1 MKYGL
6 PYKGS
11 KNKLAT
17 RIVGILPQRK
27 HLYDLFCGGC
37 AVTHAAMMT
46 KKFQYF
52 HINDINWMCPTL
64 FRDVLNGK
72 YDNETRWIS
81 REDFF
86 RLKDTDPYVAFVWS
100 FGNNLRDYIYGKD
113 IEPIKKAIHYAMF
126 YSDYSLAADMGHD
139 LTFIDDIEDMQSR
152 YLAIKHYFEAY
163 GDTRMQSFE
172 GGADYAA
179 RTLQQEPSPCSHGG
193 GKTPPDW
200 KLTRDSDICCQATL
214 RNAESRI
221 IPTVCEDVKKKTAF
235 RRVGETEHWERQHH
249 VCNTENAITACHK
262 GGARS
267 THHLSWR
274 LSGCRDTA

>member
-163 GDTRMQSFE
+163 GNTRMQSFE

-179 RTLQQEPSPCSHGG
+179 RTLQQEHSPCSHGG
-193 GKTPPDW
+193 GQNASRLETHERQRHLLSSDLTKCRVTNHPDSV
-200 KLTRDSDICCQATL
+200 RGCQ
-214 RNAESRI
+214 
-221 IPTVCEDVKKKTAF
+221 KKTAF
-235 RRVGETEHWERQHH
+235 RRVGETEHWERQCH
-249 VCNTENAITACHK
+249 VCNTGNATTACHK
-262 GGARS
+262 GGGKKHSSPLMATIRM
-267 THHLSWR
+267 
-274 LSGCRDTA
+274 